1 VYRGRPVAWEEHYVN
16 DGVQQGVQL
25 LTDLLTGNV
34 LARAFGVQ
42 GMGVDDDKALL
53 YTQPSTPHEVD
64 GVLYQ
69 AAALTL
75 ATVGTAIVLPDSI
88 GVTRVDGTPQ
98 PRNPANVP
106 NYVLDAMAGMPFVF
120 DGREAVEGDWHVLP
134 SIQATSTG
142 GAGTGSLSAGTY
154 IVAITYRWIAHD
166 GSWWR
171 SAPATATVTGVVNT
185 GSITPTVTPCRWTAR
200 GEVVVEL
207 WRSLVNQGS
216 PLNLDRAYISDRT
229 VDAQSGATTTQIST
243 ADGTAATRIQLDQF
257 EPAAVLGH
265 GRTQVTDHLSY
276 VLGRFW
282 APDPGRPDILRF
294 TIEHDISRDGFGW
307 GWEDTQVQSLDASVH
322 PQATGNLGGS
332 LAVLAGN
339 ECHLV
344 AGLGP
349 DKQGAGL
356 FGQPIKFA
364 VVDLDTSQA
373 KTASVPDSAVPG
385 GLAYATPRGLYI
397 LRRDQVSNPLSAQVD
412 RLFRFDGVTPQAIAY
427 VPERG
432 EIFLMT
438 LTEEARSFRF
448 SLLTGRWCADSARRA
463 QDAATSPRGE
473 VAWLLPDSRVRILD
487 NTLIADGD
495 DDLEFNGE
503 TPMLRLS
510 ETVSQPGTVQGLFLH
525 VYVVA
530 APAVL
535 DITIVDVRTG
545 NALALLQQTFS
556 VAGAQSRDA
565 GQINLSTYGHRIRW
579 SQPAGDTG
587 KIVIVEIDSQ
597 VEPADNV
604 VARTATR
611 L

>member
-1 VYRGRPVAWEEHYVN
+1 MRKDGVNDRVVATLTDSVAGFSLVQRLITVSLVVTSLGSVAVVDAPTQAVAIDVDPLGGYLLAWASGTVASAVHIDNTGAADTAIATFTPANPIVRITCCHVDGVASTGTVAVEQRVGASPDFRDHVQTLSYNGAALTSVRTQRGAILWGHATVYRGRPVAWEEHYVN

-200 GEVVVEL
+200 GEVVVEV

-216 PLNLDRAYISDRT
+216 PLYLERAYISDRT
-229 VDAQSGATTTQIST
+229 VDAQSGATTTQITT

-332 LAVLAGN
+332 LPAVAGN
-339 ECHLV
+339 V
-344 AGLGP
+344 
-349 DKQGAGL
+349 
-356 FGQPIKFA
+356 
-364 VVDLDTSQA
+364 
-373 KTASVPDSAVPG
+373 
-385 GLAYATPRGLYI
+385 
-397 LRRDQVSNPLSAQVD
+397 
-412 RLFRFDGVTPQAIAY
+412 
-427 VPERG
+427 
-432 EIFLMT
+432 
-438 LTEEARSFRF
+438 
-448 SLLTGRWCADSARRA
+448 
-463 QDAATSPRGE
+463 
-473 VAWLLPDSRVRILD
+473 
-487 NTLIADGD
+487 
-495 DDLEFNGE
+495 
-503 TPMLRLS
+503 
-510 ETVSQPGTVQGLFLH
+510 
-525 VYVVA
+525 
-530 APAVL
+530 
-535 DITIVDVRTG
+535 
-545 NALALLQQTFS
+545 
-556 VAGAQSRDA
+556 
-565 GQINLSTYGHRIRW
+565 
-579 SQPAGDTG
+579 
-587 KIVIVEIDSQ
+587 
-597 VEPADNV
+597 
-604 VARTATR
+604 
-611 L
+611 